1 MMAFQFE
8 QLQTLT
14 TLLEEGTFEKAAIRL
29 HVTASAVS
37 QRIKAMEQAA
47 SQILVERTIPVTL
60 TTAGTIVVRYAR
72 QVQLLD
78 DDTRR
83 ELHLGG
89 SGDSG
94 EHATTIALAV
104 NADSLAT
111 WFLESI
117 AELSVTHQ
125 LVFDLHRDDQEHTT
139 TLLRSGTVLAAVTST
154 PEPVQGCTSERL
166 GIMRYRAVCSPA
178 FARRWMIGP
187 ETLDRLGRSPMVNFD
202 RKDELQRTFL
212 GAHSDQVPPTHFVP
226 TSADFARSLLLG
238 FGWGL
243 LPEGQCGDDLEQG
256 RLVELDP
263 EHPVDVV
270 LYWQRWNLK
279 SALLDAVTDA
289 VRIGAVAALATSP
302 VE

>member
-1 MMAFQFE
+1 MSFQFE

-14 TLLEEGTFEKAAIRL
+14 TLLEEGTFEKTAIRL
-29 HVTASAVS
+29 QITASAVS

-47 SQILVERTIPVTL
+47 SQIPVERTTPVTL
-60 TTAGTIVVRYAR
+60 TPAGTIVVRYAR

-78 DDTRR
+78 EDTRR
-83 ELHLGG
+83 ELHAGS

-94 EHATTIALAV
+94 ESSTTIALAV

-117 AELSVTHQ
+117 AELSASYR
-125 LVFDLHRDDQEHTT
+125 LVFDLHRDDQEHTM
-139 TLLRSGTVLAAVTST
+139 TLLRSGRVLAAVTST
-154 PEPVQGCTSERL
+154 PEPVQGCTSESL

-178 FARRWMIGP
+178 FARQWMIEP
-187 ETLDRLGRSPMVNFD
+187 DSLDRLGRSPMVNFD

-212 GAHSDQVPPTHFVP
+212 GAHSDEVPPTHFLS
-226 TSADFARSLLLG
+226 TSADFARSLLLS

-243 LPEGQCGDDLEQG
+243 LPEQQCGTDLEQN
-256 RLVELDP
+256 RLIELDP
-263 EHPVDVV
+263 DHPVDVV

-279 SALLDAVTDA
+279 SPLLDAITDA
-289 VRIGAVAALATSP
+289 VRAGAAANLH
-302 VE
+302 